1 MSQPSSL
8 KVPPEL
14 LDRDR
19 LPELLDLL
27 RDGGAAEVHLD
38 LGTTPRLATPVI
50 QVLAAAARDGMR
62 LVLTGV
68 TPSLAATLR
77 VLGLDS
83 VLLPEGAAA

>member
-1 MSQPSSL
+1 MSQPSPL

-27 RDGGAAEVHLD
+27 RDGETTEVYLD
-38 LGTTPRLATPVI
+38 LAATPRLATPVL

-62 LVLTGV
+62 LVVTGMA
-68 TPSLAATLR
+68 PSLAATLR
-77 VLGLDS
+77 VLDLGG